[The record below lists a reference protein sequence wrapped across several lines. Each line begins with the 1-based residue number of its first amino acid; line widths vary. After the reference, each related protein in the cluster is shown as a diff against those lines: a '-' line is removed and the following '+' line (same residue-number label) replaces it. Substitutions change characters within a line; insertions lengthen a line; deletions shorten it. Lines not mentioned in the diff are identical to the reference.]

1 MSVMIDSSGRL
12 HHDQDRGLAL
22 RCPHCNVLAHITP
35 VSVPDF
41 NQVQLHK
48 PSHVGIVYRCESCN
62 SPIFLKFPVKLYAGS
77 RIELSPSFV
86 ELERPREKFGFT
98 YLPEDV
104 ELLFKEALAC
114 FSSGCFIA
122 FAAMSRRTAQAAFA
136 DLGESAKL
144 RLYDEV
150 SAIRHMA
157 EIEEATFAG
166 VRKTI
171 FGSDAEPQPNLP
183 TLDAYEA
190 GVLLEVMKDMLY
202 QAYVRRGRLQQ
213 ALMVRRHFSEDP
225 PGPHLEEEED
235 EGPRNV
241 APLGQARF

>member
-22 RCPHCNVLAHITP
+22 RCPHCSVLAHITP

-77 RIELSPSFV
+77 RIELSPSFM
-86 ELERPREKFGFT
+86 ELERPREKFNFT
-98 YLPEDV
+98 HLPEDV
-104 ELLFKEALAC
+104 EALFKEALAC
-114 FSSGCFIA
+114 FSSSCFIA
-122 FAAMSRRTAQAAFA
+122 FAAMCRRSAQATFA
-136 DLGESAKL
+136 DLGEPAKL

-150 SAIRHMA
+150 SEIRRMA
-157 EIEEATFAG
+157 EIDEPTFAA

-171 FGSDAEPQPNLP
+171 FGSDSEPQPNLP
-183 TLDAYEA
+183 ALDAFEA

-213 ALMVRRHFSEDP
+213 ALMVRRHLAEDP
-225 PGPHLEEEED
+225 PD
-235 EGPRNV
+235 EQATQDARRLT
-241 APLGQARF
+241 PLSHAG